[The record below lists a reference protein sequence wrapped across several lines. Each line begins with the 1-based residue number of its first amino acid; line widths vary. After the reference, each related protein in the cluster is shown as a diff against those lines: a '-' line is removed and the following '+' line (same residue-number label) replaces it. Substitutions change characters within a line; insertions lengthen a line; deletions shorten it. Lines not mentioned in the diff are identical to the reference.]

1 MSTTSMRYER
11 SSYPL
16 PCDTVIYNETPLYF
30 CYWYRDFGV
39 HCHMA
44 LGPGVNQRIVQKKGI
59 TIRGLEYQ
67 TEEYVAAHRHVS
79 WPNEPD
85 F

>member
-1 MSTTSMRYER
+1 MRYER

-16 PCDTVIYNETPLYF
+16 PCDTVIYNENPLYF

-59 TIRGLEYQ
+59 TIHGLEYQ